1 MVFQKLIEGEI
12 YSLVTFGFVPDDV
25 CKSYTLEG
33 TQMSYVF
40 HRHCHATL
48 PIIDKGEG
56 VYLFDK
62 QGKQYLDAC
71 GGAAVSNLGH
81 SHQAVKKAM
90 LEQLERVPFAHT
102 GFFTSDSGE
111 RLAELICQYMPEQFN
126 HVYLVSG
133 GSEAV
138 ESALKMARQYFVESG
153 KPEKKQFI
161 ARQQSYHGNTLG
173 ALAVG
178 GNEWR
183 REPFKPILHPSHHI
197 APCYAYRYQQSDES
211 ELDYS
216 LRTANELEAKIL
228 ELGAENVMAFVA
240 EPIVGA
246 TAGAVPATQGYF
258 KRIREICDQY
268 DVLLILDEVMCGV
281 GRSGSFFAFEQE
293 EAEPDL
299 VCMAKGLGAGYQ
311 PIGAVVANDRV
322 YQAIA
327 DGSGF
332 FQHGHTFMAHP
343 VACAAAVATI
353 ETIFQD
359 DLLTAVNQQSVLLRN
374 ELASALA
381 HLPYI
386 GDIRGK
392 GLFFGIELVADKESK
407 APLSKTTLADKRIKH
422 RAMENGLMCYPMGGT
437 IDGVNGHHILLAP
450 PFIIQSHHI
459 DELVGKL
466 SLTLKE
472 VAETWK

>member
-1 MVFQKLIEGEI
+1 
-12 YSLVTFGFVPDDV
+12 
-25 CKSYTLEG
+25 
-33 TQMSYVF
+33 MSYVF

-48 PIIDKGEG
+48 PIIDRGEG

-62 QGKQYLDAC
+62 HGKPYLDAC

-81 SHQAVKKAM
+81 SHHAVKKAM
-90 LEQLERVPFAHT
+90 LEQIERVPFAHT
-102 GFFTSDSGE
+102 GFFTSDSSE
-111 RLAELICQYMPEQFN
+111 HLAELICQYMPEQFN

-197 APCYAYRYQQSDES
+197 APCYAYRYQQSHES
-211 ELDYS
+211 ELGYS
-216 LRTANELEAKIL
+216 LRAANELEAKIL
-228 ELGAENVMAFVA
+228 ELGADNVMAFVA

-327 DGSGF
+327 DGRGF

-374 ELASALA
+374 ELTSTLA

-386 GDIRGK
+386 GDIRGR

-407 APLSKTTLADKRIKH
+407 APLSKATLADKRIKQ

>member
-1 MVFQKLIEGEI
+1 
-12 YSLVTFGFVPDDV
+12 
-25 CKSYTLEG
+25 
-33 TQMSYVF
+33 MSYVF
-40 HRHCHATL
+40 HRHCHTKL
-48 PIIDKGEG
+48 PTIARGEG
-56 VYLFDK
+56 VYLFDS
-62 QGKQYLDAC
+62 QGNQYLDAC

-81 SHQAVKKAM
+81 SHQAVKQAM
-90 LEQLERVPFAHT
+90 LDQIEKVPFAHT
-102 GFFTSDSGE
+102 GFFTSEASE
-111 RLAELICQYMPEQFN
+111 QLAELICQQMPSQFN

-138 ESALKMARQYFVESG
+138 ESALKMARQYFVECG

-183 REPFKPILHPSHHI
+183 REPFKPILHPSYHI
-197 APCYAYRYQQSDES
+197 APCYAYRHQRQGES

-216 LRTANELEAKIL
+216 LRAANELEAKIL
-228 ELGAENVMAFVA
+228 ELGADNVMAFVA

-258 KRIREICDQY
+258 KRIREICDRY
-268 DVLLILDEVMCGV
+268 DVLLIMDEVMCGV

-293 EAEPDL
+293 QAVPDL

-327 DGSGF
+327 SGSGF

-353 ETIFQD
+353 QTIGNQK
-359 DLLTAVNQQSVLLRN
+359 LLQAVSQQGAMLKS
-374 ELASALA
+374 ELESALSDF
-381 HLPYI
+381 PYV

-392 GLFFGIELVADKESK
+392 GLFLGIELVADKV
-407 APLSKTTLADKRIKH
+407 SKTPLPNSTLAGKKIKQQ
-422 RAMENGLMCYPMGGT
+422 AMANGLMCYPMGGT

-450 PFIIQSHHI
+450 PFIIERSHI
-459 DELVGKL
+459 DELVEKL
-466 SLTLKE
+466 TRTLRE
-472 VAETWK
+472 VSQKW

>member
-1 MVFQKLIEGEI
+1 
-12 YSLVTFGFVPDDV
+12 
-25 CKSYTLEG
+25 
-33 TQMSYVF
+33 MSYVF
-40 HRHCHATL
+40 HRHCHAKL
-48 PIIDKGEG
+48 PTIARGEG
-56 VYLFDK
+56 VYLFDS
-62 QGKQYLDAC
+62 QGNQYLDAC

-81 SHQAVKKAM
+81 SHQAVKQAM
-90 LEQLERVPFAHT
+90 LDQIEKVPFAHT
-102 GFFTSDSGE
+102 GFFTSEVSE
-111 RLAELICQYMPEQFN
+111 QLAELICQQMPSRFN

-138 ESALKMARQYFVESG
+138 ESALKMARQYFVECG

-161 ARQQSYHGNTLG
+161 ARHQSYHGNTLG

-183 REPFKPILHPSHHI
+183 REPFKPILLPSHHI
-197 APCYAYRYQQSDES
+197 APCYAYRHQREGES

-216 LRTANELEAKIL
+216 LRAANELEAKIL
-228 ELGAENVMAFVA
+228 ELGSDNVMAFVA

-258 KRIREICDQY
+258 ERIREICDRY
-268 DVLLILDEVMCGV
+268 DVLLIMDEVMCGV

-293 EAEPDL
+293 QAVPDL

-327 DGSGF
+327 SGSGF

-353 ETIFQD
+353 QTIGAQK
-359 DLLTAVNQQSVLLRN
+359 LLQAVNQQGAMLKR
-374 ELASALA
+374 ELESALSDF
-381 HLPYI
+381 PYI

-392 GLFFGIELVADKESK
+392 GLFLGIELVADKVSK
-407 APLSKTTLADKRIKH
+407 IPLPNSILADKKIKH
-422 RAMENGLMCYPMGGT
+422 QAMENGLMCYPMGGT
-437 IDGVNGHHILLAP
+437 IDGINGHHILLAP
-450 PFIIQSHHI
+450 PFIIERSHI
-459 DELVGKL
+459 DELVEKL
-466 SLTLKE
+466 TRTLRE
-472 VAETWK
+472 VSQTW

>member
-1 MVFQKLIEGEI
+1 
-12 YSLVTFGFVPDDV
+12 
-25 CKSYTLEG
+25 
-33 TQMSYVF
+33 MSNVF
-40 HRHCHATL
+40 HRHCHAKL
-48 PIIDKGEG
+48 PTIARGEG
-56 VYLFDK
+56 VYLFDN
-62 QGKQYLDAC
+62 QGNQYLDAC

-81 SHQAVKKAM
+81 SHQAVKQAM
-90 LEQLERVPFAHT
+90 LDQIEKVPFAHT
-102 GFFTSDSGE
+102 GFFTSEASE
-111 RLAELICQYMPEQFN
+111 QLADLICQQMPSQFN

-138 ESALKMARQYFVESG
+138 ESALKMARQYFVECG

-197 APCYAYRYQQSDES
+197 APCYAYRCQREDES

-216 LRTANELEAKIL
+216 LRAANELEAKIL
-228 ELGAENVMAFVA
+228 EQGADNVMAFVA

-246 TAGAVPATQGYF
+246 TAGAVPATEGYF
-258 KRIREICDQY
+258 KRIREICDRY
-268 DVLLILDEVMCGV
+268 DVLLIMDEVMCGV

-293 EAEPDL
+293 QAVPDL

-311 PIGAVVANDRV
+311 PIGAVVANDKV

-327 DGSGF
+327 SGSGF

-353 ETIFQD
+353 QTIGDQK
-359 DLLTAVNQQSVLLRN
+359 LLQAVNQQGAMLKR
-374 ELASALA
+374 ELESALSNF
-381 HLPYI
+381 PYI

-392 GLFFGIELVADKESK
+392 GLFLGIELVADKVSK
-407 APLSKTTLADKRIKH
+407 IPLPNSTLADKKIKQQ
-422 RAMENGLMCYPMGGT
+422 AMKNGLMCYPMGGT

-450 PFIIQSHHI
+450 PFIIERSHI
-459 DELVGKL
+459 DELVEKL
-466 SLTLKE
+466 TRTLRE
-472 VAETWK
+472 VSQKWQ

>member
-1 MVFQKLIEGEI
+1 
-12 YSLVTFGFVPDDV
+12 
-25 CKSYTLEG
+25 
-33 TQMSYVF
+33 MSYVF

-48 PIIDKGEG
+48 PIIDQGEG

-138 ESALKMARQYFVESG
+138 ESALKMARQHFVESG

-197 APCYAYRYQQSDES
+197 APCYAYRYQQSHES
-211 ELDYS
+211 ELGYS
-216 LRTANELEAKIL
+216 LRAANELEAKIL

-359 DLLTAVNQQSVLLRN
+359 DLLTAVNQQSVLLRK
-374 ELASALA
+374 ELTSALA

-392 GLFFGIELVADKESK
+392 GLFLGIELVADKESK
-407 APLSKTTLADKRIKH
+407 APLSKATLADKRIKQ

>member
-1 MVFQKLIEGEI
+1 
-12 YSLVTFGFVPDDV
+12 
-25 CKSYTLEG
+25 
-33 TQMSYVF
+33 MSNVF
-40 HRHCHATL
+40 HRHCHAKL
-48 PIIDKGEG
+48 PTIARGEG
-56 VYLFDK
+56 VYLFDN
-62 QGKQYLDAC
+62 QGNQYLDAC

-81 SHQAVKKAM
+81 SHQAVKQAM
-90 LEQLERVPFAHT
+90 LDQIEKVPFAHT
-102 GFFTSDSGE
+102 GFFTSEASE
-111 RLAELICQYMPEQFN
+111 QLAELICQQMPSQFN

-138 ESALKMARQYFVESG
+138 ESALKMARQYFVECG

-183 REPFKPILHPSHHI
+183 REPFKPILHSSHHI
-197 APCYAYRYQQSDES
+197 ASCYAYRYQREDES

-216 LRTANELEAKIL
+216 LRAANELEAKIL
-228 ELGAENVMAFVA
+228 ELGADSVMAFVA

-258 KRIREICDQY
+258 KRIREICDRY
-268 DVLLILDEVMCGV
+268 DVLLIMDEVMCGV

-293 EAEPDL
+293 QAVPDL

-327 DGSGF
+327 SGSGF

-353 ETIFQD
+353 QTIGDQK
-359 DLLTAVNQQSVLLRN
+359 LLQAVNQQGAMLKR
-374 ELASALA
+374 ELESALSDF
-381 HLPYI
+381 PYI

-392 GLFFGIELVADKESK
+392 GLFLGIELVADKVSK
-407 APLSKTTLADKRIKH
+407 IPLPNSTLADKKIKQQ
-422 RAMENGLMCYPMGGT
+422 AMKNGLMCYPMGGT

-450 PFIIQSHHI
+450 PFIIERSHI
-459 DELVGKL
+459 DELVEKL
-466 SLTLKE
+466 TRTLRE
-472 VAETWK
+472 VSQKWQ